1 MHRQA
6 LTQSLNATSVLNIYY
21 LYTLSILLYYTDS
34 RKVIYF
40 IYESRKMHF
49 KNTVHIQIFLFKF
62 KIKI

>member
-6 LTQSLNATSVLNIYY
+6 LAQSSNATSALNIYY
-21 LYTLSILLYYTDS
+21 LYTLFILLYYTDS

-40 IYESRKMHF
+40 ICESRKMHY
-49 KNTVHIQIFLFKF
+49 KKIYTDFLTKF